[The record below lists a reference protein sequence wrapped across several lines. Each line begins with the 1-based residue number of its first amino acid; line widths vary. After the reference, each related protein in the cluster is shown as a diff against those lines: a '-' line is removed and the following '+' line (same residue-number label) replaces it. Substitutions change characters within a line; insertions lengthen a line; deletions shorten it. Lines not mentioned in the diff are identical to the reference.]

1 MTDAIK
7 VWDRVMF
14 FALLVLIIFVP
25 YSAAVTQGCLI
36 LIIVAWL
43 VKHSLIWKSNPHQNI
58 FSNLKFSPLS
68 PAMPLLIIGL
78 LIVLTIPWSHAPALS
93 LKKFFSRFL
102 QQVFLMYVI
111 VEIIQ
116 SPKRLCRLLVFLM
129 WTLLVVTVD
138 VMLQYTLGH
147 SFIFHKHTLLFQRVS
162 GSMRHPNDLG
172 TLLVTVLPVTI
183 TMLLTRGFWM
193 PLLFKKQYI
202 LFFSALGGILLCLIL
217 VSLGF
222 TFSRGAW
229 VAFIATMLGG
239 CIFLQKYRW
248 AALVIVLLVVF
259 FWFFGVYFT
268 NMRTDIFPK
277 DSIEQNSVQFLNPS
291 QRIEYWQTAIEVIR
305 RFPWFGCGYNTYI
318 QTLQQL
324 GLGPVE
330 YPHNSLL
337 HVTTELGIV
346 GLLLYL
352 WFFLALFFKGF
363 KILNSLKFQYELY
376 LLGCGI
382 FFGIIAWLIHSLL
395 DTPWESLQLS
405 LLWWFFIGL
414 LLSLEKVGQ
423 QLKASRREK

>member
-7 VWDRVMF
+7 LWDRAMF
-14 FALLVLIIFVP
+14 FFLLVLIIFVP
-25 YSAAVTQGCLI
+25 YSAAVTEGCL
-36 LIIVAWL
+36 LIIILAWL
-43 VKHSLIWKSNPHQNI
+43 IKRFLTWKSYPNQTLF
-58 FSNLKFSPLS
+58 FSSKFSFINPAVPLT
-68 PAMPLLIIGL
+68 IIGL
-78 LIVLTIPWSHAPALS
+78 LILVTIPWSHAPALT

-102 QQVFLMYVI
+102 QQVFLMYAI
-111 VEIIQ
+111 VEIVR
-116 SPKRLCRLLVFLM
+116 SPKRLYRVLVFLM

-183 TMLLTRGFWM
+183 TLILTRGFWM
-193 PLLFKKQYI
+193 PLLFKKRF
-202 LFFSALGGILLCLIL
+202 LVLLNLLGGILLFLIL
-217 VSLGF
+217 VSLGL

-229 VAFIATMLGG
+229 VAFIVTMIGG
-239 CIFLQKYRW
+239 CIFLKKYW
-248 AALVIVLLVVF
+248 WTAIVVVLLSTF

-277 DSIEQNSVQFLNPS
+277 DSIEQNNIQFLNPS

-324 GLGPVE
+324 GMTPVE

-337 HVTTELGIV
+337 HIATELGIF
-346 GLLLYL
+346 GLLMYL
-352 WFFLALFFKGF
+352 WFFLALFLRGME
-363 KILNSLKFQYELY
+363 ILKTISFHHDLY
-376 LLGCGI
+376 LLGTGI

-414 LLSLEKVGQ
+414 LMSLEKVGQ
-423 QLKASRREK
+423 ELKASRRD